1 MSKQEKEKNRL
12 SDMLLRHHGAYVTLF
27 IKLAKHCFL
36 FCSDTVAVIEYNMYY
51 WHYYIQLSTLSFLKV
66 TVNLKWNISSQPNFF
81 IKIKIEDE
89 AATKNKFLSG
99 LLAKQGEPFTD
110 GWLN

>member
-51 WHYYIQLSTLSFLKV
+51 
-66 TVNLKWNISSQPNFF
+66 
-81 IKIKIEDE
+81 
-89 AATKNKFLSG
+89 
-99 LLAKQGEPFTD
+99 
-110 GWLN
+110 